1 MDYVF
6 SFRKF
11 ASLQT
16 ARNDYPRIYRV
27 LRTLN
32 AIPQSGLGSASTP
45 MEEEYT
51 MDVLVRQD
59 NFPRDLLLELQGLKA
74 FMKQK
79 RATIET
85 EMNKMDVSSGGAS
98 RAPSE
103 SAIDML
109 GEVHGHI
116 AIVDTIITKLKILSA
131 VLQTLSKK
139 RASSI
144 TSDCSTDQLRLL
156 RERAV
161 KYRMFFD
168 ELRQNREDVD
178 KSLQRYANELSHLRN
193 SCLVL
198 KDWLEAELSRL
209 GGTTVSIIC

>member
-32 AIPQSGLGSASTP
+32 AIPQSGPASTAT
-45 MEEEYT
+45 EEEYT

-59 NFPRDLLLELQGLKA
+59 NFPRDLLLESQGLKA

-85 EMNKMDVSSGGAS
+85 EMNKMDVASEVSGAHS
-98 RAPSE
+98 DV
-103 SAIDML
+103 AIDML

-116 AIVDTIITKLKILSA
+116 AIVDTIITKLKVLCA

-178 KSLQRYANELSHLRN
+178 KSLQRYTDELSWLRN
-193 SCLVL
+193 SCMVL

-209 GGTTVSIIC
+209 SGATVSIVC

>member
-1 MDYVF
+1 
-6 SFRKF
+6 
-11 ASLQT
+11 
-16 ARNDYPRIYRV
+16 
-27 LRTLN
+27 
-32 AIPQSGLGSASTP
+32 
-45 MEEEYT
+45 

-59 NFPRDLLLELQGLKA
+59 NFPRDLLLESQGLKA

-79 RATIET
+79 RATIESD
-85 EMNKMDVSSGGAS
+85 MNKMDTSDVSRTHSDV
-98 RAPSE
+98 
-103 SAIDML
+103 AIDML

-116 AIVDTIITKLKILSA
+116 AIVDTIITKLKVLCA

-178 KSLQRYANELSHLRN
+178 KSLQRYTEELSWLRN

-209 GGTTVSIIC
+209 SGATVSIVC